1 MLKILVYTDGTPAAQ
16 SALRF
21 AAQLKKRCQEAELAV
36 ITVRSGTHAAEEP
49 PPVGREIALTE
60 AAALPVGLQIL
71 VAAMETLVAQ
81 SVLERPPGITLSD
94 MSKGHMFVSKGLD
107 GARIPFYESFG
118 PFVETLNREV
128 DEHGYDLLIIAPPQ
142 RGKLGRIVRG
152 DTTRK
157 LALDLHTSLL
167 AVRGGGPESRYLVCA
182 DGSVAA
188 RRQFPMLRLLLPAIG
203 PPVDLMCVREPNM
216 DAQKIQAAQEC
227 LQHARDWLGACGK
240 QGAIVMKEGSVPAE
254 EILDAAGKDT
264 VIVMGA
270 SLRHDVYRRMLGSLP
285 MQIMAR
291 TAASVLL
298 VKRPPEAGDEYMKD
312 PLACR

>member
-1 MLKILVYTDGTPAAQ
+1 MLKILVYTDGTPATY
-16 SALRF
+16 SALHF
-21 AAQLKKRCQEAELAV
+21 AAELKKRCLEAELAV

-49 PPVGREIALTE
+49 PPVGREIPLSQ
-60 AAALPVGLQIL
+60 AAALPKGPRIL
-71 VAAMETLVAQ
+71 IDALAILAAEA
-81 SVLERPPGITLSD
+81 VLDRPLGITLRD
-94 MSKGHMFVSKGLD
+94 MPKGHMFVCKGPD

-128 DEHGYDLLIIAPPQ
+128 DEHAYDLLVVAPP
-142 RGKLGRIVRG
+142 RHGKLGRIVRG

-157 LALDLHTSLL
+157 LALDLNTSLL
-167 AVRGGGPESRYLVCA
+167 VVRGGGPASRYLVCA

-188 RRQFPMLRLLLPAIG
+188 RRQFPLLRQLLPAIG
-203 PPVDLMCVREPNM
+203 PPVDLMCVQEPSM
-216 DAQKIQAAQEC
+216 DAQSIKEAQEC
-227 LQHARDWLGACGK
+227 LQHARDWLAACGK
-240 QGAIVMKEGSVPAE
+240 QGAIVMKAGTVPAE
-254 EILDAAGKDT
+254 EILTAAGHDS

-270 SLRHDVYRRMLGSLP
+270 SLRHDIYRRMLGSLP

-298 VKRPPEAGDEYMKD
+298 VKRPPEAGADFMKD

>member
-1 MLKILVYTDGTPAAQ
+1 MLKILVYTDGTPAVH

-21 AAQLKKRCQEAELAV
+21 AVELKKRCLETELAV

-60 AAALPVGLQIL
+60 VAALPVGLQIL
-71 VAAMETLVAQ
+71 AAAMETLVAQ
-81 SVLERPPGITLSD
+81 GVLERPPGITLSD

-128 DEHGYDLLIIAPPQ
+128 DEHGYDLLIIAPP
-142 RGKLGRIVRG
+142 RHGKLGRLVRG

-167 AVRGGGPESRYLVCA
+167 VVRGGGPTSRYLVCA

-188 RRQFPMLRLLLPAIG
+188 RRQFPLLRQLLPAIG
-203 PPVDLMCVREPNM
+203 PPVDLMCVQEPNM
-216 DAQKIQAAQEC
+216 DAQKIKEAQEC
-227 LQHARDWLGACGK
+227 LRHAREWLSACGK
-240 QGAIVMKEGSVPAE
+240 QGAIVMKAGTVPAE
-254 EILDAAGKDT
+254 EILVAAGHDT

-298 VKRPPEAGDEYMKD
+298 VKRPPEAGADFMKD
-312 PLACR
+312 PLVCR